1 MARRM
6 RAGPSGHAMVHF
18 QPFAQPA
25 AVSGAQSRG
34 VLAFVNQA
42 LRGWGLPGVSEYLLR
57 KAAHFAEF
65 MVLGW
70 WMLLCTRAF
79 AARVARWMP
88 WLWGAGILCAAAD
101 EGIQFFL
108 RAFPTCCSTAAVC
121 WRVLCWHGRPYGRG
135 HACTAGRKRGGRA
148 VRFQKNPPPS
158 GAAALRGRCFSA
170 MRSFVPACTAGI
182 PSRRR
187 SKCQILR
194 EKFSMPLQ
202 MLPCRDSGRV
212 I

>member
-1 MARRM
+1 MKGQPARRENGA
-6 RAGPSGHAMVHF
+6 RAILSIWRAVCILALAGTLWFIFSHS
-18 QPFAQPA
+18 AQPA

-101 EGIQFFL
+101 EGIQFFVPGRSARISDVL
-108 RAFPTCCSTAAVC
+108 LDGCGVLAGLVLARAAIWAWT
-121 WRVLCWHGRPYGRG
+121 RLHGR
-135 HACTAGRKRGGRA
+135 AEE
-148 VRFQKNPPPS
+148 
-158 GAAALRGRCFSA
+158 
-170 MRSFVPACTAGI
+170 
-182 PSRRR
+182 RR
-187 SKCQILR
+187 
-194 EKFSMPLQ
+194 
-202 MLPCRDSGRV
+202 
-212 I
+212 